1 MNIEMLASIYLLT
14 DLQKETQF
22 GDKKKMFHSLIELK
36 VQTSLVNLLNM
47 ELKVVLTSLKMIKT
61 NNNLNLIDLHIL
73 NKQLIER
80 AWALILEDQIQTLEK
95 AVDML
100 HLQSIQMS
108 QREAEEILK

>member
-1 MNIEMLASIYLLT
+1 VSTEMLASIYLLI
-14 DLQKETQF
+14 DLQEKTRF

-36 VQTSLVNLLNM
+36 VQTSLVKLQYM
-47 ELKVVLTSLKMIKT
+47 ELVVVFTSLKMIKT

-80 AWALILEDQIQTLEK
+80 ASALILEDLIQTLEK
-95 AVDML
+95 VVDML
-100 HLQSIQMS
+100 HLQSILRS